1 MDQEAA
7 WQLVANA
14 TQIFIASGKK
24 ILEYRPTAASKEE
37 IMAKIVGR
45 TGNLRAPTIRRGTTL
60 YIGYN
65 TDLYQHL
72 TGP

>member
-1 MDQEAA
+1 MAA
-7 WQLVANA
+7 A
-14 TQIFIASGKK
+14 TRIYIASGKK
-24 ILEYRPTAASKEE
+24 ILEYRPTAAGKEE

-72 TGP
+72 PAHNP